1 MSNRSTNNAMTGFL
15 IGYMAR
21 RGFDDHNQKMLL
33 EQYKQTGE
41 IPKKKSLPLA
51 LFLTFIFGGFGL
63 LYSAPKTAI
72 PFTVIEIFLMLFF
85 FLGILL
91 RPIALFI
98 TFVAVL
104 SQSIYL
110 EDMEGKGNERIG
122 KVNHARVKPVANH
135 HFVTLHDVQGTV
147 PSRKSNTNDV

>member
-98 TFVAVL
+98 AL
-104 SQSIYL
+104 
-110 EDMEGKGNERIG
+110 
-122 KVNHARVKPVANH
+122 
-135 HFVTLHDVQGTV
+135 VTVISHNKMILNLFG
-147 PSRKSNTNDV
+147 RYGGEEKK